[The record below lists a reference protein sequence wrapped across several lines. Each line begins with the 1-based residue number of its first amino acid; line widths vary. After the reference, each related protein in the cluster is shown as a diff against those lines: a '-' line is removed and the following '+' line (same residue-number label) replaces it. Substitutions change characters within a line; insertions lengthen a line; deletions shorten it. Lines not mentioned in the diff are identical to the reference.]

1 MCNDSKK
8 EILVNGI
15 IDINLIPNNIL
26 NPFLEIIKTQIYNYY
41 NDTKNKT
48 PP

>member
-26 NPFLEIIKTQIYNYY
+26 NPFLETIKLQIYDYY
-41 NDTKNKT
+41 NNLENKT